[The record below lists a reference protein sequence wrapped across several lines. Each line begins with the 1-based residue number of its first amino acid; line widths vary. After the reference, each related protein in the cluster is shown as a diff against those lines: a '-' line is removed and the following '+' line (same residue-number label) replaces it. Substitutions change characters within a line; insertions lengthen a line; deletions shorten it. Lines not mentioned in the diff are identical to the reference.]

1 MRSMR
6 ALLAAPLLC
15 LALAAPSYAAG
26 DPRSA
31 QLLAAQAKAMVPLAT
46 FDGTWRGPA
55 TITLPDG
62 KTLQLTQTER
72 VGSMLGGTLKV
83 IEGRG
88 YLPDGSVG
96 FNAFAVISFTPHTGK
111 YGFRSYAQG
120 YAGDFPVEVRPDGF
134 TWSTPAG
141 PGATIRYPATLK
153 DGVWTESGE
162 RVVDGKPPMKMF
174 EMQFKRIGST
184 DWPAGGSVPNA

>member
-1 MRSMR
+1 MQAMR

-15 LALAAPSYAAG
+15 FALAAPAQAAG

-31 QLLAAQAKAMVPLAT
+31 ELMAAQSKAMAPLAI
-46 FDGTWRGPA
+46 FDGTWRGLA

-62 KTLQLTQTER
+62 KTLQITQTER

-96 FNAFAVISFTPHTGK
+96 FNAFAVISFSPPTGK

-120 YAGDFPVEVRPDGF
+120 YAGDFPLEVRPDGF

-141 PGATIRYPATLK
+141 PGTTIRYTATLK
-153 DGVWTESGE
+153 DGVWSEIGE
-162 RVVDGKPPMKMF
+162 RLVEGKPPVKTF
-174 EMQFKRIGST
+174 EMQLKRIGPT
-184 DWPAGGSVPNA
+184 DWPAGGAVPLQ

>member
-1 MRSMR
+1 MHAMR
-6 ALLAAPLLC
+6 ALLAVPMLC
-15 LALAAPSYAAG
+15 LSLAAPARAAG

-31 QLLAAQAKAMVPLAT
+31 ELMAAQSKAMAPLAI

-62 KTLQLTQTER
+62 NTLQLTQTER

-88 YLPDGSVG
+88 YLPDGAVG
-96 FNAFAVISFTPHTGK
+96 FNAFAVISFSPSTGK

-120 YAGDFPVEVRPDGF
+120 YAGDFPLEVRPDGF

-141 PGATIRYPATLK
+141 PGATIRYTATLK
-153 DGVWTESGE
+153 DGVWTEIGE
-162 RVVDGKPPMKMF
+162 RIVEGKPPMKMF
-174 EMQFKRIGST
+174 EMQLKRIGPT
-184 DWPAGGSVPNA
+184 DWPAGGAVPKE

>member
-1 MRSMR
+1 MHAMR
-6 ALLAAPLLC
+6 AMLAVPMLWLSVAAP
-15 LALAAPSYAAG
+15 ARAAG

-31 QLLAAQAKAMVPLAT
+31 ELMAAQSKAMAPLAI

-62 KTLQLTQTER
+62 NTLQLTQTER

-88 YLPDGSVG
+88 YLPDGAVG
-96 FNAFAVISFTPHTGK
+96 FNAFAVISFSPATGK
-111 YGFRSYAQG
+111 YGFRSHAQG
-120 YAGDFPVEVRPDGF
+120 YAGDFPLEVRPDGF

-141 PGATIRYPATLK
+141 PGATIRYTATLK
-153 DGVWTESGE
+153 DGVWTEIGE
-162 RVVDGKPPMKMF
+162 RVVEGKPAVKMF
-174 EMQFKRIGST
+174 EMQLQRIGST
-184 DWPAGGSVPNA
+184 DWPAGGAVPKE

>member
-31 QLLAAQAKAMVPLAT
+31 ELLAAQAKAMAPLAI
-46 FDGTWRGPA
+46 FDGNWRGPA

-88 YLPDGSVG
+88 YMADGTLG
-96 FNAFAVISFTPHTGK
+96 FNAFAVISFSPQTGR
-111 YGFRSYAQG
+111 YTFRSHAQG
-120 YAGDFPVEVRPDGF
+120 YTGDFPLEVRPDGF

-141 PGATIRYPATLK
+141 PGATLRYTATLK
-153 DGVWTESGE
+153 DGVWTEIGE
-162 RVVDGKPPMKMF
+162 RLVEGKPPAKTF
-174 EMQFKRIGST
+174 EMQLKRIGST
-184 DWPAGGSVPNA
+184 DWPAGGAVPMQ